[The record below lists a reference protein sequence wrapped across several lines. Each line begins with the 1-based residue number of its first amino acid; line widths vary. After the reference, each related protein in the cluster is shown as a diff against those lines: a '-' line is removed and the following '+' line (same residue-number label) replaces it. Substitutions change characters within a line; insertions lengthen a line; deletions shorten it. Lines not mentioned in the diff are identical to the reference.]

1 METIITEEYLDAHPN
16 EIFVFGDNLDGR
28 GLGGAA
34 KLRYHIQAIGFI
46 TKKHPDN
53 EDESFFTCENYIAWY
68 LGAVSSLSDR
78 IKRQPDKTFLIS
90 KLGAGLANRYGI
102 FEKIIEPTIKVLLSD
117 LNNVRWL
124 W

>member
-1 METIITEEYLDAHPN
+1 MEIIITEKYLDVHPN
-16 EIFVFGDNLDGR
+16 EIFVFGDNFDGR

-34 KLRYHIQAIGFI
+34 KLRYHKQAIGFI
-46 TKKHPDN
+46 TKKHPDD
-53 EDESFFTCENYIAWY
+53 EDESFFNCENYIPWY
-68 LGAVSSLSDR
+68 LSAVSSLRDR
-78 IKRQPDKTFLIS
+78 IKRQPDKIFLIS

>member
-34 KLRYHIQAIGFI
+34 KLRYHKQAIGFI
-46 TKKHPDN
+46 TKKHPDD
-53 EDESFFTCENYIAWY
+53 EDESFFNCENYIPWY
-68 LGAVSSLSDR
+68 LKAVSSLRNR
-78 IKRQPDKTFLIS
+78 IQRQPDKIFLIS

-117 LNNVRWL
+117 FNNVRFL

>member
-34 KLRYHIQAIGFI
+34 KLRYHKQAIGFI
-46 TKKHPDN
+46 TKKHSDN
-53 EDESFFTCENYIAWY
+53 EDESFFTCENYITWY
-68 LGAVSSLSDR
+68 LRAVSSLRDR
-78 IKRQPDKTFLIS
+78 IERQPDKTFLIS

-117 LNNVRWL
+117 LNKVRWL

>member
-16 EIFVFGDNLDGR
+16 EI
-28 GLGGAA
+28 
-34 KLRYHIQAIGFI
+34 
-46 TKKHPDN
+46 
-53 EDESFFTCENYIAWY
+53 
-68 LGAVSSLSDR
+68 
-78 IKRQPDKTFLIS
+78 FLIS